1 MDISVRKSR
10 SACNRCHAQ
19 KLRCVRQPGQLH
31 CERCLKLDTICQF
44 ARRAPRGS
52 KKRQS
57 AQTPEQPTVN
67 PNVSMLPTRTDIDSV
82 LGLWPVQDDSSD
94 PLRLSNSD
102 VFNQGVHFETTT
114 EESLLWSPD
123 SLPLSN
129 LIQDQEIV
137 AIRSPSPVTSIHELA
152 NLSIADATRQNT
164 CNSREMMPFVF
175 DELFRLTTG
184 FIDIIT
190 QILSGRLADEATT
203 LMVGSCYSRL
213 LRIYTTIFSL
223 VQRCIRHSPPP
234 PRNPDW
240 VIILPQVQMG
250 SVLTSPAIRVD
261 AETTVSS
268 DKASM
273 YMSMIVVFSWQL
285 WARMTDTVKGH
296 AAEVVSGSS
305 IVPTIWTEMMNRM
318 DCLLQTIESTKS
330 LLP

>member
-1 MDISVRKSR
+1 
-10 SACNRCHAQ
+10 
-19 KLRCVRQPGQLH
+19 
-31 CERCLKLDTICQF
+31 
-44 ARRAPRGS
+44 
-52 KKRQS
+52 
-57 AQTPEQPTVN
+57 
-67 PNVSMLPTRTDIDSV
+67 MLPTRTDIDSV

-152 NLSIADATRQNT
+152 NLSIALSDLASTLPPISERGNNPSDATRQNT